1 MAAYTASNEPRA
13 CPAVQ
18 EDMWL
23 ASDVLPPTPNATL
36 CELMVASSSCVP
48 SDAVASD
55 PEKLGAMFGTLCG
68 LDATACDGIAS
79 DATKGTYGQF
89 SMCNATQKLAHAL
102 DTYYSSQNKA
112 KTSCDFS
119 GQAKVVTPTVSA
131 SSLGSASDSGSS
143 SSGSGSSVSSSPSG
157 SPPSASHISSSS
169 SSSSGSASSAVGSS
183 SSSAGTASSTTSSGG
198 GGVVPVASQASSA
211 GASTGNSNS
220 NSASAASINTS
231 SDDAANSDL
240 TTQSSKSGSG
250 TSGAGRIT
258 AVENAGW
265 AGSLLI
271 AVGVVALGL

>member
-1 MAAYTASNEPRA
+1 MAAYTATNEPRA

-48 SDAVASD
+48 SDAVAAD
-55 PEKLGAMFGTLCG
+55 PKKLGAMFGTLCG

-169 SSSSGSASSAVGSS
+169 SSSGSAASAAGSS

-211 GASTGNSNS
+211 GASTSNSNS